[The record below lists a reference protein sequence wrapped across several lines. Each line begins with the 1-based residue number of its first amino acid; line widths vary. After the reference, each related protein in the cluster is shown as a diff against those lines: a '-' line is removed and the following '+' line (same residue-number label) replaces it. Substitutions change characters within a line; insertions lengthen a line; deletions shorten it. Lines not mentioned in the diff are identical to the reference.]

1 MLADLMGA
9 HTAEELTAIGTCVIA
24 AFAVVALFSLRDA
37 RRTRHASL
45 LTDLS
50 GRWDDP
56 LAVGSREA
64 GGEYDSAA
72 LVALVDRTYSPPPKA
87 TEQERRA
94 NADALFRLAASLNLM
109 EMIGALWIGGSVS
122 TSVIQRM
129 WGATFEAEWTRWE
142 AAIRRMRELEHDPG
156 VYSNFE
162 RTAWKMRRCLRIE
175 MRRRTRRRWRLW
187 WRATDWLRR

>member
-1 MLADLMGA
+1 MGA
-9 HTAEELTAIGTCVIA
+9 HTAEELIAIGTCVIA

-45 LTDLS
+45 VTDLS
-50 GRWDDP
+50 RRWDEP
-56 LAVGSREA
+56 LAVDSRAA

-72 LVALVDRTYSPPPKA
+72 LVALINRTYSPLPAA

-109 EMIGALWIGGSVS
+109 ETIGAIWIGGSVG
-122 TSVIQRM
+122 TAVIQRM
-129 WGATFEAEWTRWE
+129 WGTTFEAEWKRWE
-142 AAIRRMRELEHDPG
+142 AAISRMRELEHDPG

-162 RTAWKMRRCLRIE
+162 R
-175 MRRRTRRRWRLW
+175 
-187 WRATDWLRR
+187 